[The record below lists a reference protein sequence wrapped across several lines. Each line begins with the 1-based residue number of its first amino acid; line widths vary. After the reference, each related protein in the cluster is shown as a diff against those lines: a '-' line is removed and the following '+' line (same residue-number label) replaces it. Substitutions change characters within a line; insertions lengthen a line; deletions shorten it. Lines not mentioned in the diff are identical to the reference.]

1 MSALVDPNPGVYKEI
16 KPQLSDV
23 FTPSLHVSLSS
34 VQVTLYKQLN
44 STHPRDIRLLLIL
57 GHYFLLTD
65 GLSLNNGFT

>member
-34 VQVTLYKQLN
+34 VQVTLYK
-44 STHPRDIRLLLIL
+44 
-57 GHYFLLTD
+57 
-65 GLSLNNGFT
+65 